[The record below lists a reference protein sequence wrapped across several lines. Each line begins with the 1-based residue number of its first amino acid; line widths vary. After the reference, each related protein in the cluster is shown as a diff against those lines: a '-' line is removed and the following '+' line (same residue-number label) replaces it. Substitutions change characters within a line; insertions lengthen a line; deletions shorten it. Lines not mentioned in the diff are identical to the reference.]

1 MNPLV
6 ADVYCGPAPTPASL
20 WGAWNFD
27 IVALALCAGL
37 VLAWRFSGGGRGW
50 PLAGGIGLL
59 ALLFLS
65 PLCAL
70 TAALFSARALHHVL
84 LVAVA
89 APLLAS
95 AWPTGRRGRLGLG
108 WIATL
113 HAAVFWVWHV
123 PAVYGAAITDDLG
136 YWAMQFSLLGT
147 GFWFWR
153 RVLDRRE
160 HAGVAAAAML
170 GTIMQMGMLGAL
182 LTFAASPLYAPHAG
196 TTMAFGLSA
205 LQDQQLA
212 GILMWVPAALPYL
225 AVALARAWPLLAP
238 SGGKAT
244 WSG

>member
-1 MNPLV
+1 M

-27 IVALALCAGL
+27 IMALAVCAGL
-37 VLAWRFSGGGRGW
+37 VLAWLLFRGGRGL
-50 PLAGGIGLL
+50 PLAAGIGLL
-59 ALLFLS
+59 AVLFLS

-89 APLLAS
+89 APLLAL
-95 AWPTGRRGRLGLG
+95 AWPAGRRGRVGLG

-113 HAAVFWVWHV
+113 HAAVFWFWHV
-123 PAVYGAAITDDLG
+123 PAVYAVAITDFSG
-136 YWAMQFSLLGT
+136 YWAMQLSLLGT
-147 GFWFWR
+147 AFWFWR

-160 HAGVAAAAML
+160 HAGVVAAALL

-182 LTFAASPLYAPHAG
+182 LTFASSPLYAPHAG
-196 TTMAFGLSA
+196 TTIAFGLSV

-238 SGGKAT
+238 SRGKAT